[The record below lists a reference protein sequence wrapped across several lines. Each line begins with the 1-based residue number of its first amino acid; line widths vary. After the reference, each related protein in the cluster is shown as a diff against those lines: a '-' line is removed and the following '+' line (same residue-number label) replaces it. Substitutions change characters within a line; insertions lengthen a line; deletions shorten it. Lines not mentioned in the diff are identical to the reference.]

1 MKHIK
6 LFENFNRINESEESG
21 LIFDWIPFDSQ
32 VNNPANSSMPA
43 ELSYSD
49 LYDFVNKGTN
59 ESKDLGLYIA
69 HHKLGN
75 GFLRVISGYDDPS
88 LLTIAKFNN
97 EYKKTNEDKI
107 PMDKFKMDSYIRGT
121 GIASRFGA
129 F

>member
-6 LFENFNRINESEESG
+6 LFENFNRINESEETD

-69 HHKLGN
+69 HHKTGD
-75 GFLRVISGYDDPS
+75 GFIRFISGYDDPS
-88 LLTIAKFNN
+88 ELIVAKFDS
-97 EYKKTNEDKI
+97 EYKKTSEDKI
-107 PMDKFKMDSYIRGT
+107 PMDKFKMASYLRGT

-129 F
+129 Y